1 MAGSPPHLSVVVPT
15 YNERENVAVLVP
27 RILGALHDI
36 ECEVIV
42 VDDASPDGTADA
54 VRELA
59 RADGRV
65 RLLAREGKLG
75 LSSAAFAGAEAA
87 RGAYVCVMDGDLSHD
102 PMELPQMLA
111 VAQEGAHVVIGSRFA
126 PGGMLVNVAFTRR
139 VVSVVANLAARAL
152 NGLGVR
158 DVLSGFA
165 LCERR
170 VLTEAPTRY
179 SARGFKFLL
188 EVLAT
193 QRQLTVREWPIAFR
207 DRRKGSSKATLREG
221 YELAALCAR
230 LTAWRVRRRLRRGR
244 TWN

>member
-1 MAGSPPHLSVVVPT
+1 MADVSPRISVVVPT
-15 YNERENVAVLVP
+15 YNERDNVAVLVP
-27 RILGALHDI
+27 RILSALHGI

-54 VRELA
+54 ARELA

-65 RLLAREGKLG
+65 RLVSREAKLG
-75 LSSAAFAGAEAA
+75 LSSAVFAGAEAA
-87 RGAYVCVMDGDLSHD
+87 KGGYVCVMDGDLSHD

-111 VAQEGAHVVIGSRFA
+111 LAQEGADLIIGSRFA
-126 PGGMLVNVAFTRR
+126 PGGMLVNVGIVRQA
-139 VVSVVANLAARAL
+139 VSVAANFTARAL
-152 NGLGVR
+152 NGLRAR
-158 DVLSGFA
+158 DVLSGYV
-165 LCERR
+165 LCEQR

-179 SARGFKFLL
+179 SAPGFKFLL

-193 QRQLTVREWPIAFR
+193 QRGLVVQEWPIAFR

-230 LTAWRVRRRLRRGR
+230 LTAWRARRLLRRAP
-244 TWN
+244 

>member
-1 MAGSPPHLSVVVPT
+1 MPT
-15 YNERENVAVLVP
+15 YNERENLAVLVP
-27 RILGALHDI
+27 RILGALHGVA
-36 ECEVIV
+36 CEVIV

-59 RADGRV
+59 RAEGRV
-65 RLLAREGKLG
+65 RLLEREGKLG

-87 RGAYVCVMDGDLSHD
+87 KGGYVCVMDGDLSHD

-111 VAQEGAHVVIGSRFA
+111 LAQEGAHVVVGSRFA
-126 PGGMLVNVAFTRR
+126 RGGMLVNVSVFRR
-139 VVSVVANLAARAL
+139 VVSVITNFLARTL
-152 NGLGVR
+152 NGLRAR
-158 DVLSGFA
+158 DVLSGFV

-170 VLTEAPTRY
+170 VLAEAPTRY

-193 QRQLTVREWPIAFR
+193 QRELTVREWPIAFR
-207 DRRKGSSKATLREG
+207 DRWKGSSKATLREG
-221 YELAALCAR
+221 YELATLCAR

-244 TWN
+244 TWK

>member
-1 MAGSPPHLSVVVPT
+1 MAAAPPLLSVVVPT

-27 RILGALHDI
+27 RILGALHGVA
-36 ECEVIV
+36 CEVIV

-59 RADGRV
+59 AADGRV
-65 RLLAREGKLG
+65 RLLEREGKLG

-87 RGAYVCVMDGDLSHD
+87 TGAYVCVMDADLSHD

-111 VAQEGAHVVIGSRFA
+111 LAQEGAHVVVGSRFA
-126 PGGMLVNVAFTRR
+126 PGGMLVNVAFVRR
-139 VVSVVANLAARAL
+139 VVSVAANLAARAV
-152 NGLGVR
+152 NGLGAR
-158 DVLSGFA
+158 DVLTGFA

-193 QRQLTVREWPIAFR
+193 QRELTVREWPIAFR
-207 DRRKGSSKATLREG
+207 DRSTGASKATLREG
-221 YELAALCAR
+221 YELATLCVR
-230 LTAWRVRRRLRRGR
+230 LTAWRVHRRLLRRER
-244 TWN
+244 T